1 MKEKLKSI
9 KEAEQIDIVVEI
21 PKIFAGKKSQVE
33 AALFLKNNRGNSTQ
47 ELTDKASSQ
56 PP

>member
-9 KEAEQIDIVVEI
+9 KEAEEIDIVVEV

-33 AALFLKNNRGNSTQ
+33 AALFLKNNRGYSTQ